1 MKCPICNNDVTNTI
15 EKEHPFAHKF
25 SCENHKT
32 FYAENGFLEKLKN
45 YKETYGEEKYKI
57 LQQAIKE
64 IIDENNLVIFVTD
77 FEAPTMQLD
86 GAVYL
91 EFEDVTDHAHVV
103 IQDINQFFY
112 TD

>member
-1 MKCPICNNDVTNTI
+1 MICPICNNDVKNTI
-15 EKEHPFAHKF
+15 EKGHPFAHKF
-25 SCENHKT
+25 SCNGHKT
-32 FYAENGFLEKLKN
+32 FYAECGFLEKLKN
-45 YKETYGEEKYKI
+45 YKEIYGEEKYKV
-57 LQQAIKE
+57 LQQAIRE
-64 IIDENNLVIFVTD
+64 IVEENKLVIFVTD
-77 FEAPTMQLD
+77 FEAPTMLID